1 MSRHHD
7 RRRRHEKQAGVR
19 VSRPL
24 RWRVGDVAITRIVE
38 SGGGPAPLL
47 ACLPPTFLFS
57 NLSADTVRS
66 QAWLRPHFATADG
79 DLIASIHAFVVES
92 RGKTIV
98 VDTCVGNGKVRS
110 LPAWTRL
117 SGPFLA
123 DFAAAGFALDG
134 VDTVLCTHLH
144 SDHVGWN
151 TRLADGRWVPTF
163 PRARYL
169 LSRLDYDGLAAAD
182 DDNSREVLA
191 DSVAP
196 VLDAG
201 LVDWVDSSHA
211 ITDEVRLEPTPG
223 HTAGHA
229 SVRIRS
235 AGAEAVI
242 TGDLM
247 HHPIQCCDPGVESR
261 FNADSEQAFATRMR
275 FLRQQA
281 DRDVLVLGSHFA
293 APTGGRI
300 VSSGDAW
307 RFAVPAAEDAPSATS

>member
-1 MSRHHD
+1 MS
-7 RRRRHEKQAGVR
+7 A
-19 VSRPL
+19 PL
-24 RWRVGDVAITRIVE
+24 RWRVGDVTITRIVE
-38 SGGGPAPLL
+38 SGGGSSPLF
-47 ACLPPTFLFS
+47 AKLPPTFLFS
-57 NLSADTVRS
+57 NLSAEAVQS
-66 QAWLRPHFATADG
+66 QGWLRPHFATADG

-98 VDTCVGNGKVRS
+98 VDTCVGNDKVRS

-134 VDTVLCTHLH
+134 VDAVLCTHLH

-151 TRLADGRWVPTF
+151 TRLADGRWLPTF

-169 LSRLDYDGLAAAD
+169 LSRLDYDGLAAAA

-191 DSVAP
+191 DSLAP
-196 VLDAG
+196 VLAAG
-201 LVDWVDSSHA
+201 LVDWVDSDHA

-223 HTAGHA
+223 HTRGHV

-247 HHPIQCCDPGVESR
+247 HHPIQCCDPRVETR
-261 FNADSEQAFATRMR
+261 FNVDSEQAFATRMR
-275 FLRQQA
+275 FLREQA
-281 DRDVLVLGSHFA
+281 DRDVLVLGTHFA
-293 APTGGRI
+293 APTGGRV
-300 VSSGDAW
+300 VSSGEAW
-307 RFAVPAAEDAPSATS
+307 RFDVAAAPAAANAAK

>member
-1 MSRHHD
+1 
-7 RRRRHEKQAGVR
+7 
-19 VSRPL
+19 VSTPL

-38 SGGGPAPLL
+38 SGGGASPLF
-47 ACLPPTFLFS
+47 ASVPPTFLFS
-57 NLSADTVRS
+57 NLSAEAVQA
-66 QAWLRPHFATADG
+66 QAWLRPHFATAAG
-79 DLIASIHAFVVES
+79 RLIASIHAFVVES

-98 VDTCVGNGKVRS
+98 VDTCVGNDKVRS

-123 DFAAAGFALDG
+123 DFAAAGFAIDG
-134 VDTVLCTHLH
+134 VDAVLCTHLH

-151 TRLADGRWVPTF
+151 TRLVDGRWLPTF

-169 LSRLDYDGLAAAD
+169 LSRLDYEVLAAAAD
-182 DDNSREVLA
+182 DNSHEVLA
-191 DSVAP
+191 DSLAP
-196 VLDAG
+196 VLAAG
-201 LVDWVDSSHA
+201 LVDWVDSDHA

-223 HTAGHA
+223 HTRGHV

-247 HHPIQCCDPGVESR
+247 HHPIQCCDPSVETR
-261 FNADSEQAFATRMR
+261 FNVDSEQAFATRMR
-275 FLRQQA
+275 FLRAQA

-300 VSSGDAW
+300 VSSGEAW
-307 RFAVPAAEDAPSATS
+307 RFDVAAAPAGASAGD

>member
-1 MSRHHD
+1 VTAPR
-7 RRRRHEKQAGVR
+7 
-19 VSRPL
+19 
-24 RWRVGDVAITRIVE
+24 RWRVGDVTVTRIAE
-38 SGGGPAPLL
+38 SGGASTPLFGSV
-47 ACLPPTFLFS
+47 PPTFLFS
-57 NLSADTVRS
+57 NLSAEAVQS
-66 QAWLRPHFATADG
+66 HAWLKPHFATADG
-79 DLIASIHAFVVES
+79 RLIASIHAFVVES

-98 VDTCVGNGKVRS
+98 VDTCVGNDKVRN

-134 VDTVLCTHLH
+134 VDAVLCTHLH

-151 TRLADGRWVPTF
+151 TRLANGRWLPTF

-169 LSRLDYDGLAAAD
+169 LSRVDYDDLAVAD
-182 DDNSREVLA
+182 DANSREVMA

-201 LVDWVDSSHA
+201 LVDWVASDHA
-211 ITDEVRLEPTPG
+211 MTDEVRLEPTPG
-223 HTAGHA
+223 HTAGHV

-247 HHPIQCCDPGVESR
+247 HHPIQCCNPGVESR

-275 FLRQQA
+275 FLREQA
-281 DRDVLVLGSHFA
+281 DRDVLVLGTHFA
-293 APTGGRI
+293 EPTGGRI
-300 VSSGDAW
+300 VSDGATW
-307 RFAVPAAEDAPSATS
+307 RFAVEPRDG